1 MSQLTVTLPDG
12 AIKIVPSATT
22 VGEIAASISPRL
34 AAAAYAGVVN
44 DRVVDLT
51 YPLRE
56 DARVRVLTSKDAEA
70 LTVYRHSTAHLLAAA
85 VTQLFPKVQ
94 CGIGPPTDE
103 GFFYDFAVERPF
115 VPEDLD
121 AIEKRMRE
129 LATADLVFERQMWP
143 RGEAIEFFTKRGEP
157 LKVQLIEEK
166 TA

>member
-12 AIKIVPSATT
+12 STKSVPSATT
-22 VGEIAASISPRL
+22 VGEVAASISPRL

-103 GFFYDFAVERPF
+103 GFFYDFVVERPF

-129 LATADLVFERQMWP
+129 LASRDVVLE
-143 RGEAIEFFTKRGEP
+143 GEIWQSEDAI
-157 LKVQLIEEK
+157 
-166 TA
+166 